1 MFDFD
6 ALNKLIG
13 TPEMLERGKR
23 YAAEGEA
30 KPTPRREADRKR

>member
-6 ALNKLIG
+6 ALNRLIG

-23 YAAEGEA
+23 YEEAAA
-30 KPTPRREADRKR
+30 PNSKRGHSP

>member
-23 YAAEGEA
+23 YAAEEEA

>member
-6 ALNKLIG
+6 ALNHLIG

-23 YAAEGEA
+23 YSGIEP
-30 KPTPRREADRKR
+30 KPGRTSGQR

>member
-1 MFDFD
+1 
-6 ALNKLIG
+6 
-13 TPEMLERGKR
+13 MLERGKR